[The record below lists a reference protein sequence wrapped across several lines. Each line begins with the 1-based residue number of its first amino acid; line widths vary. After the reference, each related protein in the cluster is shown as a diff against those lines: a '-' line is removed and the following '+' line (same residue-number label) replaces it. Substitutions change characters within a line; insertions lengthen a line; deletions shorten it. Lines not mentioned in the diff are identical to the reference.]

1 MIKIRRSTFETNSS
15 STHSLI
21 IKDNVPD
28 YSYVIDEEGIINA
41 EFGEFGWEVKN
52 YKKPMTK
59 LSYIL
64 TMVAEIYEPRTEK
77 EFYENEDFKKIEEEV
92 CAGTGA
98 LGIRVIN
105 SGFKAEDGYSLHNG
119 YIDHQS
125 CEFSNIDEFLRSN
138 GVTLKDYLFN
148 SGVIVHTDNDN
159 RFDDYDFYY
168 DDEEYDDDER

>member
-15 STHSLI
+15 SMHSLSI
-21 IKDNVPD
+21 EGNTPD
-28 YSYVIDEEGIINA
+28 YSYVIDEKGIINT
-41 EFGEFGWEVKN
+41 EFGEFGWEVMDYN
-52 YKKPMTK
+52 DPMTK

-64 TMVAEIYEPRTEK
+64 TMVAEIYEPATED
-77 EFYENEDFKKIEEEV
+77 EFYENDDFKKIEEEV

-98 LGIRVIN
+98 LGIRIVN
-105 SGFKAEDGYSLHNG
+105 PGFETENGYNFHKG

-125 CEFSNIDEFLRSN
+125 CDFSNIDEFLRSN

-159 RFDDYDFYY
+159 RFDDYDFHY
-168 DDEEYDDDER
+168 YDDDER